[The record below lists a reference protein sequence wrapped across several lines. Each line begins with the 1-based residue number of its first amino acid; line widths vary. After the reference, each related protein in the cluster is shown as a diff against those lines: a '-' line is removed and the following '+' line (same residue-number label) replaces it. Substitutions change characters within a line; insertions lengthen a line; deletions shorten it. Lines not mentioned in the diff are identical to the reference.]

1 LGNWINYFDDCPLIF
16 ELANILYEHPGI
28 NQYIKQDPLRLEGF
42 LKDVYGAK
50 YKREIFLLVIGA
62 KAKVNERLDKISN
75 SKYAGPVLRETISY
89 LSSTYSLDEKSA
101 AWITIVWAI
110 GSKKLTEAGYK
121 RFMSELRR
129 ENSRAAII
137 NMPVLDNLP
146 SYFAL
151 PDKEII
157 GDRLKLP
164 IDCDTSESL
173 FELGNSLHNQGK
185 FAEAIECYDRA
196 LSLNPQDHNSLSNKG
211 LSMHNQGKFAEA
223 IECYD
228 RALSL
233 NQDDSNILRRK
244 NCALETLHRNRNSW
258 ISSPSG
264 PSTTN
269 RKRSPNFYLLG
280 IILTAGLLISGVM
293 AYVVLGFPNFNKQY
307 TLGNQGSHS
316 NYSLNNTES
325 KELQQQSWVH
335 TNPIDKQS
343 ISIFTDKVENE
354 INNAPFITK
363 EVQTDASKRYSGS
376 NIEVIP
382 NDTLSENTGID
393 YTSKT
398 INKFELELSK
408 AMKTEFD

>member
-129 ENSRAAII
+129 ENSRAPII
-137 NMPVLDNLP
+137 NIPVLDNSP

-151 PDKEII
+151 QDEEII
-157 GDRLKLP
+157 GERLKLP

-173 FELGNSLHNQGK
+173 FELGNSL
-185 FAEAIECYDRA
+185 
-196 LSLNPQDHNSLSNKG
+196 
-211 LSMHNQGKFAEA
+211 HNQGKFAEA